1 MLVTW
6 PQQPPPCYQMTRS
19 EPSQTAVSPAGFLK
33 QTLLSASHPETKEV
47 ESSLPAHTALYPG
60 RVRHT
65 WTNCHGISEHFGLQL
80 SWLPCSLGCCRLL
93 TGCQG
98 NHENHISCLF
108 TRCFHGNLRVC
119 LELPGSLFCQW
130 HCNKIWQTLFETI
143 LYFVEIYNL
152 SWLLF
157 FSLHGMRPFRKRSF
171 WKVTMIA
178 LINWITYLGVYVLMC
193 KPVRCG
199 TPADVR
205 GQHGGWILFFHH
217 VGLNSDFSCLVA
229 STFTR

>member
-1 MLVTW
+1 MLVT
-6 PQQPPPCYQMTRS
+6 S
-19 EPSQTAVSPAGFLK
+19 AAS
-33 QTLLSASHPETKEV
+33 TLLSDDQIWAKSDSCQSCRVSQTN
-47 ESSLPAHTALYPG
+47 STLCLPSRDKRDRIVPSCPHRSVPGSGEAHMDKLS
-60 RVRHT
+60 RNF
-65 WTNCHGISEHFGLQL
+65 WTFRGATFLIA
-80 SWLPCSLGCCRLL
+80 CSLGCCRLL

-98 NHENHISCLF
+98 NHETHISCLF

-119 LELPGSLFCQW
+119 LELPGSLSCQW

-178 LINWITYLGVYVLMC
+178 LINWITYLGVHVLMC